1 MTSLQ
6 LARPRTT
13 DRAPTHDPAAKARL
27 GAAVLALVVL
37 WPLFWLAEFR
47 PWQLFDGGHLAVMLA
62 FVGGFFPPS
71 LAPGF
76 LALLGRATLE
86 TLAIATAGIA
96 LAFVIAAPLATI
108 AARSLSVARIGPGP
122 GGRLDLAVR
131 TVARGVLAVLR
142 AIPEVVWALVFV
154 RVFGLG
160 PGAGVLALAVTY
172 GGMLGKVYAEILES
186 GDTRPARA
194 LLEAGSPRLAALL
207 YGLVPGAAQE
217 LASYTVYRWE
227 CAVRASVVMGFVG
240 AGGLG
245 QLMDQSMKMLNGGEA
260 STILLV
266 FLALVIAADALSAVI
281 RRVLA

>member
-1 MTSLQ
+1 MSAT
-6 LARPRTT
+6 AAA
-13 DRAPTHDPAAKARL
+13 APALRDPAAPGRVAL
-27 GAAVLALVVL
+27 AVAATVVL
-37 WPLFWLAEFR
+37 WPLLSLAEFK
-47 PWQLFDGGHLAVMLA
+47 PWLLFEPGHLSVMLGFIA
-62 FVGGFFPPS
+62 GFFPPAHDAS
-71 LAPGF
+71 F

-96 LAFVIAAPLATI
+96 LAFLVAAPLGVL
-108 AARSLSVARIGPGP
+108 AARSLSVSRIGPGP
-122 GGRLDLAVR
+122 GGTAEAALRTAVR
-131 TVARGVLAVLR
+131 ALLTFLR

-194 LLEAGSPRLAALL
+194 LLEAGSPRLAVLFYA
-207 YGLVPGAAQE
+207 LVPGTAQE

-260 STILLV
+260 STILFTFLLLV
-266 FLALVIAADALSAVI
+266 VVADAMSVAI

>member
-1 MTSLQ
+1 MSAT
-6 LARPRTT
+6 AAT
-13 DRAPTHDPAAKARL
+13 APALRDPAAPGRVAL
-27 GAAVLALVVL
+27 AVAAAVVL
-37 WPLFWLAEFR
+37 WPLLSLAEFK
-47 PWQLFDGGHLAVMLA
+47 PWLLFEPGHLSVMLGFIA
-62 FVGGFFPPS
+62 GFFPPAHDAS
-71 LAPGF
+71 F

-96 LAFVIAAPLATI
+96 LAFLVAAPLGVL
-108 AARSLSVARIGPGP
+108 AARSLSVSRIGPGP
-122 GGRLDLAVR
+122 GGTAEAALRTAVR
-131 TVARGVLAVLR
+131 ALLTFLR

-194 LLEAGSPRLAALL
+194 LLEAGSPRLAVLFYA
-207 YGLVPGAAQE
+207 LVPGTAQE

-260 STILLV
+260 STILFTFLLLV
-266 FLALVIAADALSAVI
+266 VVADAMSVAI